1 MAVKWQLKDHEKE
14 RKLFNRRLIAAGMT
28 VAFLLAALVLQLINL
43 QVSQYDYFASRADG
57 NRLHSQYVPPARGLI
72 FDRSGEL
79 LADNQ
84 PIFNVNIVRERI
96 EDLDATLDLLG
107 SLIALTE
114 EEISQFQQRLRR
126 RRVPFSSVPLRFVL
140 SEEEKARLAVN
151 AHRLPGVSIEPQFVR
166 RYPFE
171 SLNAHALGYVS
182 EINRA
187 ELEEF
192 DDSTRE
198 NYGGTNHIGKTGVER
213 TYESLLHGQV
223 GYEVVEKNNRGQ
235 VMRRLERTDPVAGR
249 NLTLYL
255 ENRLQQVAHD
265 ALGENR
271 GAVVAIEP
279 ATGGI
284 LAMVS
289 KPGFDP
295 NLFVTGISNAD
306 YSRLVTDEVNTPLF
320 DRTVNPYPPA
330 STVKPF
336 IGLGGLQHGFTE
348 QDTIIQDPGYFRLP
362 GVSYRW
368 GDYTLR
374 TAIGGGHGETNLQR
388 AIFQSCDTFFYDLG
402 YRMGIDTIHGFL
414 SQFGFGQ
421 NFALDIGYARTG
433 VLPSRDW
440 KQRTRNEPWYPGD
453 TINSSIGQGYMWAT
467 PLQLATATAIA
478 ANKGVVVKPRILAA
492 IDGVPFTPAAIE
504 PVSDIA
510 IDNPDHWRYIE
521 ESMTMVV
528 HRPYSDVFRD
538 YGTAYEAIARADR
551 DMAYKLAGK
560 SGSAQVVGID
570 QSILQSADIDVSDLN
585 KDHALFIAY
594 GPAQHP
600 TIEPQIAVAVFVENG
615 QHGSS
620 VAGPVAK
627 AVVDAYLLD
636 ILELD
641 FTGDESSIAPAS
653 LSGTQPVSGPELSAA
668 PSPRPFPDFS
678 QSQPH
683 NLLDDLAHDGH
694 RHD

>member
-1 MAVKWQLKDHEKE
+1 MEGKWQLKDREAE
-14 RKLFNRRLIAAGMT
+14 RRLFARRMV
-28 VAFLLAALVLQLINL
+28 VASAVVVFLFAALLLKLINL
-43 QVSQYDYFASRADG
+43 QVTQYDYFASRADG

-84 PIFNVNIVRERI
+84 PIFNLSVVRERVDDI
-96 EDLDATLDLLG
+96 DATLELLS
-107 SLIALTE
+107 SLIRLE
-114 EEISQFQQRLRR
+114 PEDIEQFRERLKR
-126 RRVPFSSVPLRFVL
+126 RRVPFSSIPLRYVL
-140 SEEEKARLAVN
+140 TEQEKARVSVN
-151 AHRLPGVSIEPQFVR
+151 AYRLPGISIEPQFVR
-166 RYPFE
+166 SYPAGD
-171 SLNAHALGYVS
+171 LNAHAVGYVS
-182 EINRA
+182 EINREELDAFA
-187 ELEEF
+187 E
-192 DDSTRE
+192 DVRE
-198 NYGGTNHIGKTGVER
+198 NYGGTNHIGKTGIER
-213 TYESLLHGQV
+213 TYEALLHGEV

-235 VMRRLERTDPVAGR
+235 VMRRLERTDPIAGK
-249 NLTLYL
+249 NLTLFL
-255 ENRLQQVAHD
+255 ENRLQLIATE
-265 ALGENR
+265 ALGEQR
-271 GAVVAIEP
+271 GAVVAIDP
-279 ATGGI
+279 NTGGI

-306 YSRLVTDEVNTPLF
+306 YSRLITDNVNTPLF

-348 QDTIIQDPGYFRLP
+348 QDTVIQDPGYFRLP
-362 GVSYRW
+362 GVRYRW

-421 NFALDIGYARTG
+421 NFTLDIGYARTG
-433 VLPSRDW
+433 VLPSREW
-440 KQRTRNEPWYPGD
+440 KQATRNEPWYPGD

-478 ANKGVVVKPRILAA
+478 ANKGVVVKPRMLAA
-492 IDGVPFTPAAIE
+492 IDGEPFE
-504 PVSDIA
+504 PQDLNPVADVQ
-510 IDNPDHWRYIE
+510 IDNPDNWRYIE

-528 HRPYSDVFRD
+528 HRPYSQVFRD

-551 DMAYKLAGK
+551 DMSYKMAGK
-560 SGSAQVVGID
+560 SGSAQVVSIAQD
-570 QSILQSADIDVSDLN
+570 ILQSEDIDVSDLN

-594 GPAQHP
+594 APAQHP
-600 TIEPQIAVAVFVENG
+600 TIKPQIAVAVFVENG

-627 AVVDAYLLD
+627 AVIDAYLLD
-636 ILELD
+636 ILQID
-641 FTGDESSIAPAS
+641 FAS
-653 LSGTQPVSGPELSAA
+653 LASDPDALLSFDAGRA
-668 PSPRPFPDFS
+668 PQ
-678 QSQPH
+678 QSTDSSAGFL
-683 NLLDDLAHDGH
+683 NLANAEHEGHVHD
-694 RHD
+694 

>member
-1 MAVKWQLKDHEKE
+1 MEGRWQLKDREAE
-14 RKLFNRRLIAAGMT
+14 RRLFARRML
-28 VAFLLAALVLQLINL
+28 VASIFVALLFAALLVKLINL
-43 QVSQYDYFASRADG
+43 QITQYDYFAARADG

-72 FDRSGEL
+72 YDRSGEL

-84 PIFNVNIVRERI
+84 PIFNLSVVRERVDDI
-96 EDLDATLDLLG
+96 EETLELLS
-107 SLIALTE
+107 SLIRLAPE
-114 EEISQFQQRLRR
+114 DVEQFRERLKR
-126 RRVPFSSVPLRFVL
+126 RRVPFSSVPLRYVL
-140 SEEEKARLAVN
+140 TEEEKARVSVN
-151 AHRLPGVSIEPQFVR
+151 AHRLSGISIEPQFVR
-166 RYPFE
+166 SYPSGE
-171 SLNAHALGYVS
+171 LNAHAIGYVS
-182 EINRA
+182 EINREELDAFA
-187 ELEEF
+187 E
-192 DDSTRE
+192 DVRE
-198 NYGGTNHIGKTGVER
+198 NYGGTNHIGKTGIER
-213 TYESLLHGQV
+213 TYETLLHGEV

-235 VMRRLERTDPVAGR
+235 VMRRLERTDPIAGK

-255 ENRLQQVAHD
+255 ENRLQRVATE
-265 ALGENR
+265 ALGEHR
-271 GAVVAIEP
+271 GAVVAIDP

-306 YSRLVTDEVNTPLF
+306 YSRLITDTVNTPLF

-336 IGLGGLQHGFTE
+336 IGLGGLQHGFT
-348 QDTIIQDPGYFRLP
+348 DTDTVIQDPGYFRLP
-362 GVSYRW
+362 GVRYRW

-402 YRMGIDTIHGFL
+402 YRMGIDTIHSFL

-421 NFALDIGYARTG
+421 NFALDVGYARTG
-433 VLPSRDW
+433 VLPSREW
-440 KQRTRNEPWYPGD
+440 KQATRNEPWYPGD

-478 ANKGVVVKPRILAA
+478 ANKGVVVKPRMLAA
-492 IDGVPFTPAAIE
+492 IDGEPFE
-504 PVSDIA
+504 PQDPNPLGNVQ
-510 IDNPDHWRYIE
+510 IDNPEHWRYIE

-528 HRPYSDVFRD
+528 HRPYSQVFRD

-551 DMAYKLAGK
+551 DMSYKMAGK
-560 SGSAQVVGID
+560 SGSAQVVSIAQD
-570 QSILQSADIDVSDLN
+570 ILQSEDIDVSDLN
-585 KDHALFIAY
+585 KDHALFVAY
-594 GPAQHP
+594 APAQHP
-600 TIEPQIAVAVFVENG
+600 TIKPQIAVAVFVENG

-627 AVVDAYLLD
+627 AVIDSYLLD
-636 ILELD
+636 ILEID
-641 FTGDESSIAPAS
+641 FAALATDPDALLSEDAERARQSDENSPSLVALIA
-653 LSGTQPVSGPELSAA
+653 E
-668 PSPRPFPDFS
+668 
-678 QSQPH
+678 H
-683 NLLDDLAHDGH
+683 EGH

>member
-1 MAVKWQLKDHEKE
+1 MLVASIVVAL
-14 RKLFNRRLIAAGMT
+14 LF
-28 VAFLLAALVLQLINL
+28 AALLVKLINL
-43 QVSQYDYFASRADG
+43 QITQYDYFAARADG

-72 FDRSGEL
+72 YDRSGEL

-84 PIFNVNIVRERI
+84 PIFNLSVVRERVDDI
-96 EDLDATLDLLG
+96 EETLELLS
-107 SLIALTE
+107 SLIRLAPE
-114 EEISQFQQRLRR
+114 DVEQFRERLKR
-126 RRVPFSSVPLRFVL
+126 RRVPFSSVPLRYVL
-140 SEEEKARLAVN
+140 TEEEKARVSVN
-151 AHRLPGVSIEPQFVR
+151 AHRLPGISIEPQFVR
-166 RYPFE
+166 SYPSGE
-171 SLNAHALGYVS
+171 LNAHAIGYVS
-182 EINRA
+182 EINREELDAFA
-187 ELEEF
+187 E
-192 DDSTRE
+192 DVRE
-198 NYGGTNHIGKTGVER
+198 NYGGTNHIGKTGIER
-213 TYESLLHGQV
+213 TYETLLHGEV

-235 VMRRLERTDPVAGR
+235 VMRRLERTDPIAGK

-255 ENRLQQVAHD
+255 ENRLQRVATE
-265 ALGENR
+265 ALGEQR
-271 GAVVAIEP
+271 GAVVAIDP

-306 YSRLVTDEVNTPLF
+306 YSRLITDTVNTPLF

-336 IGLGGLQHGFTE
+336 IGLGGLQHGFT
-348 QDTIIQDPGYFRLP
+348 DTDTVIQDPGYFRLP
-362 GVSYRW
+362 GVRYRW

-402 YRMGIDTIHGFL
+402 YRMGIDTIHSFL

-421 NFALDIGYARTG
+421 NFALDVGYARTG
-433 VLPSRDW
+433 VLPSRAW
-440 KQRTRNEPWYPGD
+440 KQATRNEPWYPGD

-478 ANKGVVVKPRILAA
+478 ANKGVVVKPRMLAA
-492 IDGVPFTPAAIE
+492 IDGEPFE
-504 PVSDIA
+504 PQDPNPLGNVQ
-510 IDNPDHWRYIE
+510 IDNPEHWRYIE

-528 HRPYSDVFRD
+528 HRPYSQVFRD

-551 DMAYKLAGK
+551 DMSYKMAGK
-560 SGSAQVVGID
+560 SGSAQVVSIAQD
-570 QSILQSADIDVSDLN
+570 ILQSEDIDVSDLN
-585 KDHALFIAY
+585 KDHALFVAY
-594 GPAQHP
+594 APAQHP
-600 TIEPQIAVAVFVENG
+600 TIKPQIAVAVFVENG

-627 AVVDAYLLD
+627 AVIDSYLLD
-636 ILELD
+636 ILEID
-641 FTGDESSIAPAS
+641 FAALATDPDALLSEDAERARQSDENSPSLVALIA
-653 LSGTQPVSGPELSAA
+653 E
-668 PSPRPFPDFS
+668 
-678 QSQPH
+678 H
-683 NLLDDLAHDGH
+683 EGH

>member
-1 MAVKWQLKDHEKE
+1 MLVASIVVAL
-14 RKLFNRRLIAAGMT
+14 LF
-28 VAFLLAALVLQLINL
+28 AALLVKLINL
-43 QVSQYDYFASRADG
+43 QITQYDYFAARADG

-72 FDRSGEL
+72 YDRSGEL

-84 PIFNVNIVRERI
+84 PIFNLSVVRERVDDI
-96 EDLDATLDLLG
+96 EETLELLS
-107 SLIALTE
+107 SLIRLAPE
-114 EEISQFQQRLRR
+114 DVEQFRERLKR
-126 RRVPFSSVPLRFVL
+126 RRVPFSSVPLRYVL
-140 SEEEKARLAVN
+140 TEEEKARVSVN
-151 AHRLPGVSIEPQFVR
+151 AHRLPGISIEPQFVR
-166 RYPFE
+166 SYPSGE
-171 SLNAHALGYVS
+171 LNAHAIGYVS
-182 EINRA
+182 EINREELDAFA
-187 ELEEF
+187 E
-192 DDSTRE
+192 DVRE
-198 NYGGTNHIGKTGVER
+198 NYGGTNHIGKTGIER
-213 TYESLLHGQV
+213 TYETLLHGEV

-235 VMRRLERTDPVAGR
+235 VMRRLERTDPIAGK

-255 ENRLQQVAHD
+255 ENRLQRVATE
-265 ALGENR
+265 ALGEHR
-271 GAVVAIEP
+271 GAVVAIDP

-306 YSRLVTDEVNTPLF
+306 YSRLITDTVNTPLF

-336 IGLGGLQHGFTE
+336 IGLGGLQHGFT
-348 QDTIIQDPGYFRLP
+348 DTDTVIQDPGYFRLP
-362 GVSYRW
+362 GVRYRW

-402 YRMGIDTIHGFL
+402 YRMGIDTIHSFL

-421 NFALDIGYARTG
+421 NFALDVGYARTG
-433 VLPSRDW
+433 VLPSREW
-440 KQRTRNEPWYPGD
+440 KQATRNEPWYPGD

-478 ANKGVVVKPRILAA
+478 ANKGVVVKPRMLAA
-492 IDGVPFTPAAIE
+492 IDGEPFE
-504 PVSDIA
+504 PQDLNPLGNVQ
-510 IDNPDHWRYIE
+510 IDNPEHWRYIE

-528 HRPYSDVFRD
+528 HRPYSQVFRD

-551 DMAYKLAGK
+551 NMSYKMAGK
-560 SGSAQVVGID
+560 SGSAQVVSIAQD
-570 QSILQSADIDVSDLN
+570 ILQSEDIDVSDLN
-585 KDHALFIAY
+585 KDHALFVAY
-594 GPAQHP
+594 APAQHP
-600 TIEPQIAVAVFVENG
+600 TIKPQISVAVFVENG

-627 AVVDAYLLD
+627 AVIDSYLLD
-636 ILELD
+636 ILEID
-641 FTGDESSIAPAS
+641 FAALATDPDALLSEGTERARQSDENSPSLVALIA
-653 LSGTQPVSGPELSAA
+653 E
-668 PSPRPFPDFS
+668 
-678 QSQPH
+678 H
-683 NLLDDLAHDGH
+683 EGH

>member
-1 MAVKWQLKDHEKE
+1 MLVASIVVAL
-14 RKLFNRRLIAAGMT
+14 LF
-28 VAFLLAALVLQLINL
+28 AALLVKLINL
-43 QVSQYDYFASRADG
+43 QITQYDYFAARADG

-72 FDRSGEL
+72 YDRSGEL

-84 PIFNVNIVRERI
+84 PIFNLSVVRERVDDI
-96 EDLDATLDLLG
+96 EETLELLS
-107 SLIALTE
+107 SLIRLAPE
-114 EEISQFQQRLRR
+114 DVEQFRERLKR
-126 RRVPFSSVPLRFVL
+126 RRVPFSSVPLRYVL
-140 SEEEKARLAVN
+140 TEEEKARVSVN
-151 AHRLPGVSIEPQFVR
+151 AHRLPGISIEPQFVR
-166 RYPFE
+166 SYPSGE
-171 SLNAHALGYVS
+171 LNAHAIGYVS
-182 EINRA
+182 EINREELDAFA
-187 ELEEF
+187 E
-192 DDSTRE
+192 DVRE
-198 NYGGTNHIGKTGVER
+198 NYGGTNHIGKTGIER
-213 TYESLLHGQV
+213 TYETLLHGEV

-235 VMRRLERTDPVAGR
+235 VMRRLERTDPVAGK

-255 ENRLQQVAHD
+255 ENRLQRVATE
-265 ALGENR
+265 ALGEHR
-271 GAVVAIEP
+271 GAVVAIDP

-306 YSRLVTDEVNTPLF
+306 YSRLITDTVNTPLF

-336 IGLGGLQHGFTE
+336 IGLGGLQHGFT
-348 QDTIIQDPGYFRLP
+348 DTDTVIQDPGYFRLP
-362 GVSYRW
+362 GVRYRW

-402 YRMGIDTIHGFL
+402 YRMGIDTIHSFL

-421 NFALDIGYARTG
+421 NFALDVGYARTG
-433 VLPSRDW
+433 VLPSREW
-440 KQRTRNEPWYPGD
+440 KQATRNEPWYPGD

-478 ANKGVVVKPRILAA
+478 ANKGVVVKPRMLAA
-492 IDGVPFTPAAIE
+492 IDGEPFE
-504 PVSDIA
+504 PQDPNPVGNVQ
-510 IDNPDHWRYIE
+510 IDNPEHWRYIE

-528 HRPYSDVFRD
+528 HRPYSQVFRD

-551 DMAYKLAGK
+551 DMSYKMAGK
-560 SGSAQVVGID
+560 SGSAQVVSIAQD
-570 QSILQSADIDVSDLN
+570 ILQSEDIDVSDLN
-585 KDHALFIAY
+585 KDHALFVAY
-594 GPAQHP
+594 APAQHP
-600 TIEPQIAVAVFVENG
+600 TIKPQIAVAVFVENG

-627 AVVDAYLLD
+627 AVIDSYLLD
-636 ILELD
+636 ILEID
-641 FTGDESSIAPAS
+641 FAALATDPDALLSEDAERARQSDENSPSLVALIA
-653 LSGTQPVSGPELSAA
+653 E
-668 PSPRPFPDFS
+668 
-678 QSQPH
+678 H
-683 NLLDDLAHDGH
+683 EGH

>member
-1 MAVKWQLKDHEKE
+1 MLVASIVVAL
-14 RKLFNRRLIAAGMT
+14 LF
-28 VAFLLAALVLQLINL
+28 AALLVKLINL
-43 QVSQYDYFASRADG
+43 QITQYDYFAARADG

-72 FDRSGEL
+72 YDRSGEL

-84 PIFNVNIVRERI
+84 PIFNLSVVRERVDDI
-96 EDLDATLDLLG
+96 EETLELLS
-107 SLIALTE
+107 SLIRLAPE
-114 EEISQFQQRLRR
+114 DVEQFRERLKR
-126 RRVPFSSVPLRFVL
+126 RRVPFSSVPLRYVL
-140 SEEEKARLAVN
+140 TEEEKARVSVN
-151 AHRLPGVSIEPQFVR
+151 AHRLSGISIEPQFVR
-166 RYPFE
+166 SYPSGE
-171 SLNAHALGYVS
+171 LNAHAIGYVS
-182 EINRA
+182 EINREELDAFA
-187 ELEEF
+187 E
-192 DDSTRE
+192 DVRE
-198 NYGGTNHIGKTGVER
+198 NYGGTNHIGKTGIER
-213 TYESLLHGQV
+213 TYETLLHGEV

-235 VMRRLERTDPVAGR
+235 VMRRLERTDPIAGK

-255 ENRLQQVAHD
+255 ENRLQRVATE
-265 ALGENR
+265 ALGEHR
-271 GAVVAIEP
+271 GAVVAIDP

-306 YSRLVTDEVNTPLF
+306 YSRLITDTVNTPLF

-336 IGLGGLQHGFTE
+336 IGLGGLQHGFT
-348 QDTIIQDPGYFRLP
+348 DTDTVIQDPGYFRLP
-362 GVSYRW
+362 GVRYRW

-402 YRMGIDTIHGFL
+402 YRMGIDTIHSFL

-421 NFALDIGYARTG
+421 NFALDVGYARTG
-433 VLPSRDW
+433 VLPSREW
-440 KQRTRNEPWYPGD
+440 KQATRNEPWYPGD

-478 ANKGVVVKPRILAA
+478 ANKGVVVKPRMLAA
-492 IDGVPFTPAAIE
+492 IDGEPFE
-504 PVSDIA
+504 PQDPNPVGNVQ
-510 IDNPDHWRYIE
+510 IDNPEHWRYIE

-528 HRPYSDVFRD
+528 HRPYSQVFRD

-551 DMAYKLAGK
+551 DMSYKMAGK
-560 SGSAQVVGID
+560 SGSAQVVSIAQD
-570 QSILQSADIDVSDLN
+570 ILQSEDIDVSDLN
-585 KDHALFIAY
+585 KDHALFVAY
-594 GPAQHP
+594 APAQHP
-600 TIEPQIAVAVFVENG
+600 TIKPQIAVAVFVENG

-627 AVVDAYLLD
+627 AVIDSYLLD
-636 ILELD
+636 ILEID
-641 FTGDESSIAPAS
+641 FAALATDPDALLSEDAERARQSDENSPSLVALIA
-653 LSGTQPVSGPELSAA
+653 E
-668 PSPRPFPDFS
+668 
-678 QSQPH
+678 H
-683 NLLDDLAHDGH
+683 EGH

>member
-1 MAVKWQLKDHEKE
+1 MLVASIVVAL
-14 RKLFNRRLIAAGMT
+14 LF
-28 VAFLLAALVLQLINL
+28 AALLVKLINL
-43 QVSQYDYFASRADG
+43 QITQYDYFAARADG

-72 FDRSGEL
+72 YDRSGEL

-84 PIFNVNIVRERI
+84 PIFNLSVVRERVDDI
-96 EDLDATLDLLG
+96 EETLELLS
-107 SLIALTE
+107 SLIRLAPE
-114 EEISQFQQRLRR
+114 DVEQFRERLKR
-126 RRVPFSSVPLRFVL
+126 RRVPFSSVPLRYVL
-140 SEEEKARLAVN
+140 TEEEKARVSVN
-151 AHRLPGVSIEPQFVR
+151 AHRLSGISIEPQFVR
-166 RYPFE
+166 SYPSGE
-171 SLNAHALGYVS
+171 LNAHAIGYVS
-182 EINRA
+182 EINREELDAFA
-187 ELEEF
+187 E
-192 DDSTRE
+192 DVRE
-198 NYGGTNHIGKTGVER
+198 NYGGTNHIGKTGIER
-213 TYESLLHGQV
+213 TYETLLHGEV

-235 VMRRLERTDPVAGR
+235 VMRRLERTDPIAGK

-255 ENRLQQVAHD
+255 ENRLQRVATE
-265 ALGENR
+265 ALGEQR
-271 GAVVAIEP
+271 GAVVAIDP

-306 YSRLVTDEVNTPLF
+306 YSRLITDTVNTPLF

-336 IGLGGLQHGFTE
+336 IGLGGLQHGFT
-348 QDTIIQDPGYFRLP
+348 DTDTVIQDPGYFRLP
-362 GVSYRW
+362 GVRYRW

-402 YRMGIDTIHGFL
+402 YRMGIDTIHSFL

-421 NFALDIGYARTG
+421 NFALDVGYARTG
-433 VLPSRDW
+433 VLPSRAW
-440 KQRTRNEPWYPGD
+440 KQATRNEPWYPGD

-478 ANKGVVVKPRILAA
+478 ANKGVVVKPRMLAA
-492 IDGVPFTPAAIE
+492 IDGEPFE
-504 PVSDIA
+504 PQDPNPLGNVQ
-510 IDNPDHWRYIE
+510 IDNPEHWRYIE

-528 HRPYSDVFRD
+528 HRPYSQVFRD

-551 DMAYKLAGK
+551 DMSYKMAGK
-560 SGSAQVVGID
+560 SGSAQVVSIAQD
-570 QSILQSADIDVSDLN
+570 ILQSEDIDVSDLN
-585 KDHALFIAY
+585 KDHALFVAY
-594 GPAQHP
+594 APAQHP
-600 TIEPQIAVAVFVENG
+600 TIKPQIAVAVFVENG

-627 AVVDAYLLD
+627 AVIDSYLLD
-636 ILELD
+636 ILEID
-641 FTGDESSIAPAS
+641 FAALATDPDALLSEDAERARQSDENSPSLVALIA
-653 LSGTQPVSGPELSAA
+653 E
-668 PSPRPFPDFS
+668 
-678 QSQPH
+678 H
-683 NLLDDLAHDGH
+683 EGH

>member
-1 MAVKWQLKDHEKE
+1 MKLAVKWQLKDHEKE
-14 RKLFNRRLIAAGMT
+14 RQLFSGR
-28 VAFLLAALVLQLINL
+28 LLAAAATVLLLLTALVLQLVNL
-43 QVSQYDYFASRADG
+43 QVTQYDYFASRADG

-96 EDLDATLDLLG
+96 DDLDATLELLS
-107 SLIALTE
+107 SLIALSE
-114 EEISQFQQRLRR
+114 EEISQFEQRLRR

-140 SEEEKARLAVN
+140 SEEEKARLAVT

-182 EINRA
+182 EINRD
-187 ELEEF
+187 ELDEF
-192 DDSTRE
+192 DEAKRE

-223 GYEVVEKNNRGQ
+223 GYELVEKNNRGQ

-255 ENRLQQVAHD
+255 ENRLQQVAHA

-295 NLFVTGISNAD
+295 NLFVTGISSAD

-336 IGLGGLQHGFTE
+336 IGLGGLQYGFTD
-348 QDTIIQDPGYFRLP
+348 QDTVIQDPGYFRLP

-421 NFALDIGYARTG
+421 NFALDIA
-433 VLPSRDW
+433 
-440 KQRTRNEPWYPGD
+440 
-453 TINSSIGQGYMWAT
+453 
-467 PLQLATATAIA
+467 
-478 ANKGVVVKPRILAA
+478 
-492 IDGVPFTPAAIE
+492 
-504 PVSDIA
+504 
-510 IDNPDHWRYIE
+510 
-521 ESMTMVV
+521 
-528 HRPYSDVFRD
+528 
-538 YGTAYEAIARADR
+538 
-551 DMAYKLAGK
+551 
-560 SGSAQVVGID
+560 
-570 QSILQSADIDVSDLN
+570 
-585 KDHALFIAY
+585 
-594 GPAQHP
+594 
-600 TIEPQIAVAVFVENG
+600 
-615 QHGSS
+615 
-620 VAGPVAK
+620 
-627 AVVDAYLLD
+627 
-636 ILELD
+636 
-641 FTGDESSIAPAS
+641 
-653 LSGTQPVSGPELSAA
+653 
-668 PSPRPFPDFS
+668 
-678 QSQPH
+678 
-683 NLLDDLAHDGH
+683 
-694 RHD
+694 

>member
-1 MAVKWQLKDHEKE
+1 MEGRWQLKDREAE
-14 RKLFNRRLIAAGMT
+14 RRLFARRML
-28 VAFLLAALVLQLINL
+28 VASIVVALLFAALLVKLINL
-43 QVSQYDYFASRADG
+43 QITQYDYFAARADG

-72 FDRSGEL
+72 YDRSGEL

-84 PIFNVNIVRERI
+84 PIFNLSVVRERVDDI
-96 EDLDATLDLLG
+96 EETLELLS
-107 SLIALTE
+107 SLIRLAPE
-114 EEISQFQQRLRR
+114 DVEQFRERLKR
-126 RRVPFSSVPLRFVL
+126 RRVPFSSVPLRYVL
-140 SEEEKARLAVN
+140 TEEEKARVSVN
-151 AHRLPGVSIEPQFVR
+151 AHRLSGISIEPQFVR
-166 RYPFE
+166 SYPSGE
-171 SLNAHALGYVS
+171 LNAHAIGYVS
-182 EINRA
+182 EINREELDAFA
-187 ELEEF
+187 E
-192 DDSTRE
+192 DVRE
-198 NYGGTNHIGKTGVER
+198 NYGGTNHIGKTGIER
-213 TYESLLHGQV
+213 TYETLLHGEV

-235 VMRRLERTDPVAGR
+235 VMRRLERTDPVAGK

-255 ENRLQQVAHD
+255 ENRLQRVATE
-265 ALGENR
+265 ALGEHR
-271 GAVVAIEP
+271 GAVVAIDP

-306 YSRLVTDEVNTPLF
+306 YSRLITDTVNTPLF

-336 IGLGGLQHGFTE
+336 IGLGGLQHGFT
-348 QDTIIQDPGYFRLP
+348 DTDTVIQDPGYFRLP
-362 GVSYRW
+362 GVRYRW

-402 YRMGIDTIHGFL
+402 YRMGIDTIHSFL

-421 NFALDIGYARTG
+421 NFALDVGYARTG
-433 VLPSRDW
+433 VLPSREW
-440 KQRTRNEPWYPGD
+440 KQATRNEPWYPGD

-478 ANKGVVVKPRILAA
+478 ANKGVVVKPRMLAA
-492 IDGVPFTPAAIE
+492 IDGEPFE
-504 PVSDIA
+504 PQDPNPLGNVQ
-510 IDNPDHWRYIE
+510 IDNPEHWRYIE

-528 HRPYSDVFRD
+528 HRPYSQVFRD

-551 DMAYKLAGK
+551 DMSYKMAGK
-560 SGSAQVVGID
+560 SGSAQVVSIAQD
-570 QSILQSADIDVSDLN
+570 ILQSEDIDVSDLN

-594 GPAQHP
+594 APAQHP
-600 TIEPQIAVAVFVENG
+600 TIKPQIAVAVFVENG

-627 AVVDAYLLD
+627 AVIDYYLLD
-636 ILELD
+636 ILEID
-641 FTGDESSIAPAS
+641 FAALATDPDALLSEDAERARQSDENSPSLVALIA
-653 LSGTQPVSGPELSAA
+653 E
-668 PSPRPFPDFS
+668 
-678 QSQPH
+678 H
-683 NLLDDLAHDGH
+683 EGH

>member
-1 MAVKWQLKDHEKE
+1 LEGKWQLKDREAE
-14 RKLFNRRLIAAGMT
+14 RRLFATRMVVASAVVVFLFAA
-28 VAFLLAALVLQLINL
+28 LLAKLINL
-43 QVSQYDYFASRADG
+43 QVTQYDYFASRADG

-84 PIFNVNIVRERI
+84 PIFNLSVVRERVDDI
-96 EDLDATLDLLG
+96 DATLELLS
-107 SLIALTE
+107 SLIRLE
-114 EEISQFQQRLRR
+114 PEDIEQFRERLKR
-126 RRVPFSSVPLRFVL
+126 RRVPFTSIPLRYVL
-140 SEEEKARLAVN
+140 TEQEKARVSVN
-151 AHRLPGVSIEPQFVR
+151 AYRLPGISIEPQFVR
-166 RYPFE
+166 SYPAGD
-171 SLNAHALGYVS
+171 LNAHAVGYVS
-182 EINRA
+182 EINREELDAFA
-187 ELEEF
+187 E
-192 DDSTRE
+192 DVRE
-198 NYGGTNHIGKTGVER
+198 NYGGTNHIGKTGIER
-213 TYESLLHGQV
+213 TYEALLHGEV

-235 VMRRLERTDPVAGR
+235 VMRRLERTDPIAGK
-249 NLTLYL
+249 NLTLFL
-255 ENRLQQVAHD
+255 ENRLQLIATE
-265 ALGENR
+265 ALGEQR
-271 GAVVAIEP
+271 GAVVAIDP
-279 ATGGI
+279 NTGGI

-306 YSRLVTDEVNTPLF
+306 NSRLITDNVNTPLF

-348 QDTIIQDPGYFRLP
+348 QDTVIQDPGYFRLP
-362 GVSYRW
+362 GVRYRW

-421 NFALDIGYARTG
+421 NFTLDIGYARTG
-433 VLPSRDW
+433 VLPSREW
-440 KQRTRNEPWYPGD
+440 KQATRNEPWYPGD

-478 ANKGVVVKPRILAA
+478 ANKGVVVKPRLLAA
-492 IDGVPFTPAAIE
+492 IEGEPFE
-504 PVSDIA
+504 PQDLSPVADVQ
-510 IDNPDHWRYIE
+510 IDNPDNWRYIE

-528 HRPYSDVFRD
+528 HRPYSQVFRD

-551 DMAYKLAGK
+551 DMSYKMAGK
-560 SGSAQVVGID
+560 SGSAQVVSIAQD
-570 QSILQSADIDVSDLN
+570 ILQSEDIDVSDLN

-594 GPAQHP
+594 APAQHP
-600 TIEPQIAVAVFVENG
+600 TIKPQIAVAVFVENG

-627 AVVDAYLLD
+627 AVIDAYLLD
-636 ILELD
+636 ILQID
-641 FTGDESSIAPAS
+641 FAS
-653 LSGTQPVSGPELSAA
+653 LASDPDALLSFDAGRAPQQSTDSAA
-668 PSPRPFPDFS
+668 GFL
-678 QSQPH
+678 
-683 NLLDDLAHDGH
+683 NLANAEHEGHVHD
-694 RHD
+694 